1 MFNDTHKNV
10 IKELLDKGLN
20 FHHQLQ
26 LEEARCI
33 YFDILKIDP
42 QNFDALQFLGAIGI
56 QTDNPAEALQW
67 LDKAVAINSQDAGVH
82 ANRGAALAALH
93 QHQAAIDSYDRA
105 LLLDNYSGT
114 WNNRAAS
121 CKALERY
128 EETIQ
133 SLNQVIAMEPQ
144 YADAYTNRG
153 IAWYQLKQ
161 YKKAIENYDSAIA
174 INATNP
180 VVYYNK
186 GVCLNEIK
194 KYHAA
199 IDNYDQAIAI
209 KPNYVDAYSNRGI
222 VFHILKKYEKAIGDY
237 NSAIAITP
245 DKADFYFNRAVSFC
259 DLRKY
264 QLSIDDYKKAIAL
277 RLDYRDAYYNLGLVL
292 GELQQYQEAIDCNDK
307 ALALKSDY
315 PFLYGI
321 RFYSKSYLCDWNHW
335 DTEFNDIIQRIEA
348 NEESTPGFQFFSWS
362 DSLDLH
368 YRVSQRWVTSK
379 SVDFPQLAPIP
390 QHPIQKRKKIR
401 IGYFSTDF
409 RVHAVGQ
416 IIAELFEQHDRSRFE
431 LIAFDFG
438 PQTNDA
444 LRQRIQKAFDQFI
457 DIRDK
462 SDLEA
467 AQLARDMQIDIAV
480 DLNGFTGDCRTGI
493 FACRAAPIQM
503 AYIGYPGTMGAD
515 FIDYILA
522 DKTLIPKSFQ
532 KFYSEKVVY
541 MPHSYQVNDRR
552 REVSDKKSSRADFG
566 LPESGF
572 VFCCFNNNNKITPP
586 TFDSWMRILHQVPH
600 SVLWLFADNAT
611 AENNLRKE
619 AHQRGI
625 ESHRLIFASRIP
637 LSEHLARHRVA
648 DLGLDT
654 FPYTGHATTSNAL
667 WVGLPVVTRMGESF
681 ASRVAGSLL
690 HAMGLPELI
699 TTTAKACEAL
709 AIDLAL
715 NPHKLKA
722 IRNKLEENRLTTPLF
737 NPELFTRHLENAYEQ
752 MVQRYDQRLPPAT
765 IFAQAV
771 LPSDTTKPLE
781 KTSLW
786 GKISGFFTARPNK

>member
-1 MFNDTHKNV
+1 
-10 IKELLDKGLN
+10 
-20 FHHQLQ
+20 
-26 LEEARCI
+26 
-33 YFDILKIDP
+33 
-42 QNFDALQFLGAIGI
+42 
-56 QTDNPAEALQW
+56 
-67 LDKAVAINSQDAGVH
+67 
-82 ANRGAALAALH
+82 
-93 QHQAAIDSYDRA
+93 
-105 LLLDNYSGT
+105 
-114 WNNRAAS
+114 
-121 CKALERY
+121 
-128 EETIQ
+128 
-133 SLNQVIAMEPQ
+133 
-144 YADAYTNRG
+144 
-153 IAWYQLKQ
+153 
-161 YKKAIENYDSAIA
+161 
-174 INATNP
+174 
-180 VVYYNK
+180 
-186 GVCLNEIK
+186 
-194 KYHAA
+194 
-199 IDNYDQAIAI
+199 
-209 KPNYVDAYSNRGI
+209 
-222 VFHILKKYEKAIGDY
+222 
-237 NSAIAITP
+237 
-245 DKADFYFNRAVSFC
+245 
-259 DLRKY
+259 
-264 QLSIDDYKKAIAL
+264 
-277 RLDYRDAYYNLGLVL
+277 
-292 GELQQYQEAIDCNDK
+292 
-307 ALALKSDY
+307 
-315 PFLYGI
+315 
-321 RFYSKSYLCDWNHW
+321 
-335 DTEFNDIIQRIEA
+335 
-348 NEESTPGFQFFSWS
+348 
-362 DSLDLH
+362 
-368 YRVSQRWVTSK
+368 
-379 SVDFPQLAPIP
+379 
-390 QHPIQKRKKIR
+390 
-401 IGYFSTDF
+401 
-409 RVHAVGQ
+409 
-416 IIAELFEQHDRSRFE
+416 
-431 LIAFDFG
+431 
-438 PQTNDA
+438 
-444 LRQRIQKAFDQFI
+444 
-457 DIRDK
+457 
-462 SDLEA
+462 
-467 AQLARDMQIDIAV
+467 
-480 DLNGFTGDCRTGI
+480 
-493 FACRAAPIQM
+493 
-503 AYIGYPGTMGAD
+503 
-515 FIDYILA
+515 
-522 DKTLIPKSFQ
+522 
-532 KFYSEKVVY
+532 